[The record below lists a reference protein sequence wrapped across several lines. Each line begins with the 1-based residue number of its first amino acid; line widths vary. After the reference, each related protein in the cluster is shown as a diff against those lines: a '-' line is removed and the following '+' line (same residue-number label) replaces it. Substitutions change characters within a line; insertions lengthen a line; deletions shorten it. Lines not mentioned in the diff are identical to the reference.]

1 MSVQSDHLQLTS
13 RPLRAGTE
21 LRVTG
26 EVDLASAGE
35 LVLRGQEALHEGGLV
50 LDLEAVSFMDS
61 SGVRALEA
69 LMRTAEETGAPLAI
83 RPQLARSVRE
93 VLELTGL
100 LHVLPFEASG

>member
-1 MSVQSDHLQLTS
+1 MSVQADHLELTA
-13 RPLRAGTE
+13 RPLREGTE
-21 LRVTG
+21 LRVAG

-35 LVLRGQEALHEGGLV
+35 LVLRGQEALQEGGLV

-69 LMRTAEETGAPLAI
+69 LMRTAEETGAPLVI
-83 RPQLARSVRE
+83 RPRLARNVSE

-100 LHVLPFEASG
+100 LHVLPFESAA

>member
-1 MSVQSDHLQLTS
+1 MQSDHLELTS
-13 RPLRAGTE
+13 RPHREGTE
-21 LRVTG
+21 LRVAG

-35 LVLRGQEALHEGGLV
+35 LMLRGQEALQAGGLV

-69 LMRTAEETGAPLAI
+69 LMRTAEETAAPLAI

-100 LHVLPFEASG
+100 LHVLPFEAGG

>member
-1 MSVQSDHLQLTS
+1 MSVQSDHLELTS
-13 RPLRAGTE
+13 RPLRVGTE
-21 LRVTG
+21 LRVAG

-35 LVLRGQEALHEGGLV
+35 LVLRGQQALEGGGLV

-83 RPQLARSVRE
+83 RPQLAPNVRE

-100 LHVLPFEASG
+100 LQVLPFEARG